1 MKDEMMR
8 VGVIGVGVMGRNH
21 ARILSEMPGVDLV
34 GVCDTE
40 RKTADEVASLYGTIP
55 YYYPEELLD
64 QGLDAAHVVVPT
76 FIHHEIAEM
85 AIDRG
90 CHVLIEKPI
99 ADTVEHAQGILRVA
113 ARAGVRLMVGHIE
126 RFNPAIIMLKQL
138 INDGQL
144 GELLSVSTL
153 RVAPYPR
160 RIVDTGIIVDL
171 GCHDIDIMSYLADCR
186 IREVFCTASSTVH
199 HLEDT
204 ASISLTFEKNATGH
218 IETSWLS
225 KIKARKLFATFRSGF
240 VLVDFIDQS
249 LILYDDERAR
259 EIPVNKAEPLREEIV
274 EFLRCVRDGDEPHI
288 GGEASVHALGV
299 ALAAVTSSQVHLP
312 LLIRGEGAM
321 DFSPELIHNGT
332 SS

>member
-225 KIKARKLFATFRSGF
+225 KIKARKLFATFWSGF